1 VVGSVIARRLIVG
14 GTATFPGPVATREAL
29 YNGTD
34 SDGPYAIGAA
44 TFDGSTWTVHGSNP
58 VLQKGSGGAWD
69 DDHVKDPC
77 LLHDGMQYVVY
88 YSGYDG
94 SAYRIGRATASALTG
109 PWTKYASNPVLD
121 LGSGGAFDDAG
132 VIFPTVHFDGTTW
145 RMWYGGYDGSTHRIG
160 YASSADGVTWTKH
173 GQVVD
178 LGSSGA
184 WNDEGTV
191 PAAIYKDG
199 PTYHLFT
206 GGRQGTTVPR
216 WQGGVYTFTD
226 PEGTYTPTAG
236 NPTLLARFNDSG
248 TSQALTANANAG
260 DDTIEVASTAA
271 FNVNEP
277 VALADIDSGTHISSI
292 ESIDSGTQVTLIVP
306 PGENMTTAQS
316 ATIRP
321 LAYNSVQPRSVLPAV
336 LGGYEMFFT
345 PFQPVD
351 DLSVA
356 EPKLREGAMR
366 ATSSTLDGEWT
377 YDYATGLMFPL
388 HDGGWDNLSAE
399 NPSVIVTP

>member
-14 GTATFPGPVATREAL
+14 GTAAFPGPVATREAL

-44 TFDGSTWTVHGSNP
+44 TFDGSSWTVYGSNP

-69 DDHVKDPC
+69 DDHVKDPM
-77 LLHDGMQYVVY
+77 LLHDGSQYVMY
-88 YSGYDG
+88 YSGHDG
-94 SAYRIGRATASALTG
+94 TKYQIGRATASALTG
-109 PWTKYASNPVLD
+109 TWTKYASNPLLTV
-121 LGSGGAFDDAG
+121 GAGGAFDDSG
-132 VIFPTVHFDGTTW
+132 VIFPTVLYEPSESPAW
-145 RMWYGGYDGSTHRIG
+145 KMWYGGAAGGDTYTIG
-160 YASSADGVTWTKH
+160 YAYSTDGLSWTKA
-173 GQVVD
+173 GEVVAV
-178 LGSSGA
+178 GSSGA
-184 WNDEGTV
+184 WNDVGVV
-191 PAAIYKDG
+191 PTAIVKDAG
-199 PTYHLFT
+199 VYYLFV
-206 GGRQGTTVPR
+206 GGRQGTTLSR
-216 WQGGVYTFTD
+216 WQGGVYSFTD
-226 PEGTYTPTAG
+226 PEGTYTPAVG

-292 ESIDSGTQVTLIVP
+292 ESINSGTQVTLIVP

-345 PFQPVD
+345 PVP
-351 DLSVA
+351 A
-356 EPKLREGAMR
+356 GR
-366 ATSSTLDGEWT
+366 
-377 YDYATGLMFPL
+377 
-388 HDGGWDNLSAE
+388 
-399 NPSVIVTP
+399 